1 MDIQTQYRQLEEDLK
16 AYKKLMAQIADTVL
30 DNEVSKYPLFVI
42 HRDQLDLGVLLVDH
56 EDGKSKWSIQSSTL
70 EVLAAKKVI
79 GMDKVDRFRQV
90 FKDPQQFLCLFV
102 LSDMGPSFVFLPRE
116 REEGMEREEAKKE
129 V

>member
-1 MDIQTQYRQLEEDLK
+1 MDIQTQYHQLEKDLQ
-16 AYKKLMAQIADTVL
+16 AYKGIMSQAADTIL

-42 HRDQLDLGVLLVDH
+42 HQDQLDLGVLLVSH
-56 EDGKSKWSIQSSTL
+56 ESGQSKWSIQSSTL

-90 FKDPQQFLCLFV
+90 FKDPQTHLCLLV
-102 LSDMGPSFVFLPRE
+102 LGEMGPSFVFIPRASNK
-116 REEGMEREEAKKE
+116 EEQ